1 MDSDFLSPVWQIKPS
16 TLQKRSQGSDYL
28 ERSSIDVFND
38 KPAAFH
44 CGLRDHEEFS
54 YFGDATKAYP
64 ALAPENHDAW
74 ADTVYT
80 RKNPRSIHTEFWQHT
95 LGCRRWLV
103 VKRHTVTHDIES
115 VVIAAERELP

>member
-1 MDSDFLSPVWQIKPS
+1 M
-16 TLQKRSQGSDYL
+16 
-28 ERSSIDVFND
+28 ND
-38 KPAAFH
+38 NLKINCPN

-80 RKNPRSIHTEFWQHT
+80 RKNPRGIHTEFWQHT

-115 VVIAAERELP
+115 VVPAAQRTLP